1 MYTKLKGKG
10 VTIIATTRAN
20 ISLLR
25 YTGTVTE
32 VSDKEIEL
40 QNTTITTLATRG
52 AANLFGTDSTP
63 FSTYGENI
71 PTVIINRDYVI
82 SCSAN

>member
-10 VTIIATTRAN
+10 VTIIATTRASV
-20 ISLLR
+20 SLLR

-40 QNTTITTLATRG
+40 QNTTITTLVTR
-52 AANLFGTDSTP
+52 ASANLFGTDSTS
-63 FSTYGENI
+63 FNTFGDNI
-71 PTVIINRDYVI
+71 PTVILNRDYII